1 MNALIIVAHGSRK
14 KESALQVAA
23 LCKKVSEKCGNQ
35 FDEVEYA
42 FLQFAEPL
50 LTDKIEELIER
61 GVKKIIIFPFFIAAG
76 SHVLIDIPTLVEK
89 AAQDYPGVEVSI
101 TRYLGI
107 IESIEDLI
115 LSEVD
120 SHCKKMG

>member
-14 KESALQVAA
+14 KESVQQVAA
-23 LCKKVSEKCGNQ
+23 LCEKVSEKAGNQ

-50 LTDKIEELIER
+50 LKVKIEEMVEK
-61 GVKKIIIFPFFIAAG
+61 GAKKIIIFPFFIAAG
-76 SHVLIDIPTLVEK
+76 SHILIDIPTLVEK
-89 AAQDYPGVEVSI
+89 AGQDYPGVELSI
-101 TRYLGI
+101 TRHLGI

-115 LSEVD
+115 FAEVEA
-120 SHCKKMG
+120 HCKKLG

>member
-1 MNALIIVAHGSRK
+1 MNALIILAHGSRK
-14 KESALQVAA
+14 EESALQVAA

-42 FLQFAEPL
+42 FLQFGEPL
-50 LTDKIEELIER
+50 LTDKIENLVEK
-61 GVKKIIIFPFFIAAG
+61 GSKKIIIFPFFIAAG
-76 SHVLIDIPTLVEK
+76 SHVLIDIPTMVEK
-89 AAQDYPGVEVSI
+89 ACQDYPGVEFSI

-115 LSEVD
+115 LAEVD
-120 SHCKKMG
+120 SHCKKLG